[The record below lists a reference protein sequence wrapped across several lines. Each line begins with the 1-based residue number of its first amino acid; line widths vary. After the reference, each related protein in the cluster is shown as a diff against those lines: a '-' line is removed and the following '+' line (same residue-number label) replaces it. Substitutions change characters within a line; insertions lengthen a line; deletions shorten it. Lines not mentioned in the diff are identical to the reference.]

1 MANVIAIKSFYYE
14 GKRIV
19 RGSTLY
25 PSDEEAL
32 RLEAEGKV
40 RIVEREVAKK
50 KENEPVICSG
60 LKHAVSQAAPASPKK
75 IAKKSGAGEKQKK
88 TDESL

>member
-1 MANVIAIKSFYYE
+1 MASVIAIRSFNY
-14 GKRIV
+14 GKTRIV
-19 RGSTLY
+19 RGNTLH

-40 RIVEREVAKK
+40 RIVDREVAKK
-50 KENEPVICSG
+50 KASEPVICSG
-60 LKHAVSQAAPASPKK
+60 LKHAVSPVDQASPKK

>member
-32 RLEAEGKV
+32 RLESEGKV
-40 RIVEREVAKK
+40 RMIAMDVAKK
-50 KENEPVICSG
+50 KEAEPVICSG
-60 LKHAVSQAAPASPKK
+60 LKHAASPAAPASPKK
-75 IAKKSGAGEKQKK
+75 TAKKSGSGEKEEPI
-88 TDESL
+88 DASL

>member
-1 MANVIAIKSFYYE
+1 MSSVIAIKSFYYE

-32 RLEAEGKV
+32 RLESEGKV
-40 RIVEREVAKK
+40 RVVSRETAKK
-50 KENEPVICSG
+50 KEEEPVICSG
-60 LKHAVSQAAPASPKK
+60 LKHAALPVAPASPKK
-75 IAKKSGAGEKQKK
+75 TAKKSGSGEKEEPI
-88 TDESL
+88 DASL